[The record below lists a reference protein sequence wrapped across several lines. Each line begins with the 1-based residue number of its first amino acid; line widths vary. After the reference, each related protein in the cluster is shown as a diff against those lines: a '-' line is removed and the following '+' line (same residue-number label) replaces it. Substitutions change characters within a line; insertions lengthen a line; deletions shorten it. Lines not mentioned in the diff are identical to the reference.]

1 MNGCEDFLEL
11 LDSFLDGELPP
22 DQMLR
27 VQAHLDACP
36 ACREY
41 VDDALTLRAAFPS
54 VEDTVVPEG
63 FADAVMERVRA
74 STPKPVVLRR
84 RRWMGTVAA
93 LAACCALVVL
103 LRSGPVG
110 LDGGFSASTAKMED
124 TVESAAC
131 EDVEDVSLQSAGDA
145 SADGGSMDDTDM
157 EAPASVEGGFSHDT
171 AENKDEDADQSTLRC
186 TSGTAPQPRTAPV
199 ENVTEPQ
206 DDLTAGL
213 PSALNEPAP
222 GETSD
227 APAAMP
233 EETAPTAGPQENAP
247 VAGSGE
253 DSGPLM
259 AAVPAPAAASAKT
272 EVRVENFSPEANSV
286 GLDEA
291 DLILSQEEAGDLLDG
306 FTLADDNGSERT
318 YLLTQ
323 EEFAG
328 LLELLPVECDVQED
342 KELITVVVTAA

>member
-41 VDDALTLRAAFPS
+41 VDDVLTLRAAFPS

-63 FADAVMERVRA
+63 FADTVMERVRA

-110 LDGGFSASTAKMED
+110 LDGGWKDSTAVMED
-124 TVESAAC
+124 AVESAAC

-145 SADGGSMDDTDM
+145 SADGGAMDDTDM
-157 EAPASVEGGFSHDT
+157 EAPARVEGGFAYDT
-171 AENKDEDADQSTLRC
+171 TEDKEEDTEKNALRN
-186 TSGTAPQPRTAPV
+186 TSGAAPESRIAPA
-199 ENVTEPQ
+199 EDVTEHQ
-206 DDLTAGL
+206 VDFTAGL
-213 PSALNEPAP
+213 PSALSEPAP

-227 APAAMP
+227 VSAAMP

-272 EVRVENFSPEANSV
+272 GGQAACYSPEAGDV
-286 GLDEA
+286 TLDDA

-306 FTLADDNGSERT
+306 FTLAEDNGSERT

-328 LLELLPVECDVQED
+328 LLELLPVECDVQKD